1 MALPERSS
9 ADEPRLHLSDLG
21 DQRKVE
27 RVSRSGWRWWWIW
40 PVIIALAVW
49 WAGWG
54 WGGTGG
60 WWWGRQAHSPV
71 IQAPPGAKTTETL
84 ANAGAT
90 QPAANTLGG
99 GPQPMSGDGL
109 QIITAQDKQP
119 FIGQK
124 LAANDLPVHHV
135 VSDRVLWIGEKYPM
149 LAVVT
154 GKGPAQGLARGKLVD
169 AIGTVE
175 KAPPEAR
182 AKREWKLN
190 DEDAARLGKQGVYL
204 DVSQMSLPPQ

>member
-1 MALPERSS
+1 MALPERR
-9 ADEPRLHLSDLG
+9 APEQPRTHLADLG
-21 DQRKVE
+21 DQRSVE
-27 RVSRSGWRWWWIW
+27 KVSRGGWRWWWIW

-60 WWWGRQAHSPV
+60 WWWGRQQSPV

-84 ANAGAT
+84 ANAGAA

-109 QIITAQDKQP
+109 QIITSEDKQN
-119 FIGQK
+119 FLGQK
-124 LAANDLPVHHV
+124 LAANDIPVHHIV
-135 VSDRVLWIGEKYPM
+135 NDHVLWIGEKYPM

-154 GKGPAQGLARGKLVD
+154 GHGPAQGLGPGKLVD
-169 AIGTVE
+169 AIGKVE
-175 KAPPEAR
+175 KAPSETR
-182 AKREWKLN
+182 AKHEWKL
-190 DEDAARLGKQGVYL
+190 DSADAARLEKEGAYL
-204 DVSQMSLPPQ
+204 NVSQMSLPPQ